1 MPASRS
7 IARLLARHKSA
18 LAREVAG
25 TGVLARLASK
35 GVLTEEEQS
44 ALKSDARTRE
54 EGGTGGDM
62 LVETFA
68 RKGFDA
74 FRELCVTLEV
84 ESPHLLTSLLLDSQ
98 GRNRIIHNQSC
109 IEIAY

>member
-7 IARLLARHKSA
+7 IARLLERHKSA
-18 LAREVAG
+18 LAREVEG
-25 TGVLARLASK
+25 TGVLGRLVAK
-35 GVLTEEEQS
+35 GVLAGE
-44 ALKSDARTRE
+44 DARPAAAV
-54 EGGTGGDM
+54 GTGGDL
-62 LVETFA
+62 LVDTFS

-98 GRNRIIHNQSC
+98 GKRSS
-109 IEIAY
+109 

>member
-7 IARLLARHKSA
+7 IARLLERHKSA
-18 LAREVAG
+18 LAREVER
-25 TGVLARLASK
+25 TGVLARLAKK
-35 GVLTEEEQS
+35 GVLSGEEEARLRQ
-44 ALKSDARTRE
+44 DARPGS
-54 EGGTGGDM
+54 EGGTGGSL
-62 LVETFA
+62 LVDVFS

-98 GRNRIIHNQSC
+98 GEWSVIP
-109 IEIAY
+109 Y